1 MSHISNCSNSS
12 DGVFTVKKRR
22 ITPDIV
28 DFQTLVSSVQASSWS
43 SQGDDHDMLMT
54 TVHDC
59 PWLSMSPFLPIS
71 AAMCS
76 ISHSAMASLMA
87 LLWISL
93 VIGYQMVS
101 LYIIFAHIIDGNI
114 GYHWHIMISLDT
126 VGPRIDL
133 VIRHQHEFAAHSAVV
148 LVWSNPASWKK
159 IRRSRGTPSV
169 IVYHS
174 THPHRLCLHM
184 HIYLYL

>member
-1 MSHISNCSNSS
+1 
-12 DGVFTVKKRR
+12 
-22 ITPDIV
+22 
-28 DFQTLVSSVQASSWS
+28 
-43 SQGDDHDMLMT
+43 
-54 TVHDC
+54 
-59 PWLSMSPFLPIS
+59 MSPFLPIS

-101 LYIIFAHIIDGNI
+101 LYIIFGHIIDGNI

-133 VIRHQHEFAAHSAVV
+133 VIRHQHEFAAHSAAV
-148 LVWSNPASWKK
+148 LV
-159 IRRSRGTPSV
+159 
-169 IVYHS
+169 
-174 THPHRLCLHM
+174 
-184 HIYLYL
+184 